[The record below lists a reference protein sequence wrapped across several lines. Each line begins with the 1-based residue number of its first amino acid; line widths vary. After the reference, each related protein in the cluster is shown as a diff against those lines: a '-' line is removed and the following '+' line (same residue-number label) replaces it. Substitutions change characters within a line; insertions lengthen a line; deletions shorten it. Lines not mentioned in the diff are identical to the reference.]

1 MTKRQAEGVQRALQ
15 RLQQAIE
22 RGETERVLRE
32 RQWQRNFRRALQTEG
47 ERSTFPSGRWRGYFS
62 SPPER
67 TCR

>member
-22 RGETERVLRE
+22 QGETERVLRE

-47 ERSTFPSGRWRGYFS
+47 ER
-62 SPPER
+62 
-67 TCR
+67 